1 MDAYTSKQT
10 CRHPHVHTH
19 ITTYLHTCTH
29 AYMHTCT
36 QLHTHT
42 YIRTHTHRD
51 MVLRTRTHTQKH
63 TMELCRVFY
72 AHTCGHEPGI
82 FGHDPSGGFSQRP
95 LGRCEFF
102 SLLGSLMSMSHFVCR
117 KMLWLELC
125 QKGVKRHRR
134 RPSVPLQRSA
144 LSLWVAL
151 SPVTDN
157 RRTSLKLQ
165 GYILGVQ
172 WRSASLGMSAHD
184 SSASSSRN
192 R

>member
-1 MDAYTSKQT
+1 MYIYTFTHVRICVYTDT
-10 CRHPHVHTH
+10 CVNMC
-19 ITTYLHTCTH
+19 ITYLHSCQHGRIHKQTDMQTSTRTHPHNDIPTYMHTCIY
-29 AYMHTCT
+29 AYMHTVT
-36 QLHTHT
+36 HTHIHTHT
-42 YIRTHTHRD
+42 HTQRHGFAHTNTH
-51 MVLRTRTHTQKH
+51 THTQKH

-144 LSLWVAL
+144 LSL
-151 SPVTDN
+151 
-157 RRTSLKLQ
+157 
-165 GYILGVQ
+165 
-172 WRSASLGMSAHD
+172 
-184 SSASSSRN
+184 
-192 R
+192 

>member
-42 YIRTHTHRD
+42 HTYAHTHRD
-51 MVLRTRTHTQKH
+51 MVLRTRTHTHTQKH

-144 LSLWVAL
+144 LSL
-151 SPVTDN
+151 
-157 RRTSLKLQ
+157 
-165 GYILGVQ
+165 
-172 WRSASLGMSAHD
+172 
-184 SSASSSRN
+184 
-192 R
+192 